1 MKKFSVFF
9 CVVVFLFSN
18 PVESKAAPLKQQND
32 GVYIVYMGAAA
43 PSNNGAMRKDQAQL
57 VTSLIKRKRNALVY
71 SYTNGFSGFSARLTA
86 EEARS
91 IAQKP
96 GVVSVFPDPILQ
108 LHTTQS
114 WDFLDSFSNKKISTA
129 IRPGSAPDQP
139 SSSGEADIIIGIMD
153 TGIWPESAS
162 FNDNGMGPIPNRW
175 KGKCEKGDDFNS
187 SNCNRKIIGARYYP
201 DSDDQGGQ
209 LSDSGSARDHNGH
222 GTHVASTAAGSLV
235 DDASYYGLATGTAK
249 GGSPSS
255 RIAMYQVC
263 RSFGCP
269 GSAILKGFDDAIK
282 DGVDVLSLSLG
293 GSGGFKPDFTTDVI
307 ALGAFH
313 AVEKGIVVVCS
324 AGNSGPTP
332 SSVVNE
338 APWIFTVAASTID
351 RDFQS
356 QVVLGDKTVIKGGG
370 IHFSNLTK
378 TPVYPLATGESVKL
392 DNGTRSV
399 DARDCVPQSLD
410 PAKAKG
416 KIILCETHDTD
427 YGNDDRKEE
436 VKSAGGI
443 GIILIDT
450 EGRFIAPKFDTFPG
464 SIIIENEGN
473 QVYNYINSTR
483 NPVATILP
491 TVTITGNKPAPVVIS
506 FSARG
511 PSLASTNILKPD
523 ICAPGVDILAAWPT
537 EANLNR
543 PIPGKNPPGYYIISG
558 TSMSCPHTSGIV
570 ATVKAQNP
578 KFSASAIR
586 SAIMTTAIQTNN
598 QNAPI
603 TTSAESIATPYD
615 IGAGE
620 ANPTASIDPGLVYE
634 TETADYALFL
644 CATGYNT
651 SQIKLISKTI
661 PKDFQCPDNLTE
673 DAISSINYP
682 SIAIFRPRDGEPPKT
697 VTRTATNVGP
707 EESVYTATIEAMT
720 GIKATV
726 TPNKLVFTKEKKKLT
741 YKMTFTATPSIPQI
755 DIFGSIIWT
764 SGKYRVRS
772 PIVIGTA

>member
-1 MKKFSVFF
+1 MKKFCVFF
-9 CVVVFLFSN
+9 CMVVFLFSYL
-18 PVESKAAPLKQQND
+18 VESKAAPLKQQND

-96 GVVSVFPDPILQ
+96 GVVSVFHDPILQ

-114 WDFLDSFSNKKISTA
+114 WDFLDSFSNKKISAA

-139 SSSGEADIIIGIMD
+139 SSSGETDIIIGIMD

-162 FNDNGMGPIPNRW
+162 FNDDGMGPIPAGW
-175 KGKCEKGDDFNS
+175 KGKCEKGVDFNS

-209 LSDSGSARDHNGH
+209 LSDSGSPRDHNGH

-235 DDASYYGLATGTAK
+235 NDASYYGLATGTAK

-269 GSAILKGFDDAIK
+269 GFAILKGFDDAIK

-313 AVEKGIVVVCS
+313 AVEKGVVVVCS
-324 AGNSGPTP
+324 AGNSGPYR

-356 QVVLGDKTVIKGGG
+356 QVVLGDKTVIMGGG
-370 IHFSNLTK
+370 IHFGNLTK
-378 TPVYPLATGESVKL
+378 TPVQPLVTGASVKL
-392 DNGTRSV
+392 DNATGSD

-416 KIILCETHDTD
+416 KIILCETHNPN
-427 YGNDDRKEE
+427 YGNDDRKDE
-436 VKSAGGI
+436 VKNAGGV
-443 GIILIDT
+443 GIILIVT
-450 EGRFIAPKFDTFPG
+450 EEVRFIAPKFDTFPG
-464 SIIIENEGN
+464 SIIIENEGK
-473 QVYNYINSTR
+473 QVSNYINSTR
-483 NPVATILP
+483 NPVSTILP

-511 PSLASTNILKPD
+511 PSLASTNLLKPD

-537 EANLNR
+537 DPDLNR
-543 PIPGKNPPGYYIISG
+543 VIPGKNPPGYYIISG

-570 ATVKAQNP
+570 AAVKAQNP

-603 TTSAESIATPYD
+603 TTSSGPNATPYD

-620 ANPTASIDPGLVYE
+620 ANPTASIEPGLVYE

-661 PKDFQCPDNLTE
+661 PKDFQCPDKVTE
-673 DAISSINYP
+673 DAVSSMNYP
-682 SIAIFRPRDGEPPKT
+682 SIAISKLKDGEPKT

-720 GIKATV
+720 GIEATV

-741 YKMTFTATPSIPQI
+741 YKVTFTAPSSPKN
-755 DIFGSIIWT
+755 DIFGSITWT

-772 PIVIGTA
+772 PIVISTE

>member
-1 MKKFSVFF
+1 MKRFSVFF
-9 CVVVFLFSN
+9 CVSVFLFSCL
-18 PVESKAAPLKQQND
+18 VESKAAPLKQQND

-43 PSNNGAMRKDQAQL
+43 PSNNGSMRKDQAQL

-114 WDFLDSFSNKKISTA
+114 WDFLDSFSDKKISAA
-129 IRPGSAPDQP
+129 IRPGSASAQP
-139 SSSGEADIIIGIMD
+139 SSSGGADIIIGIMD

-162 FNDNGMGPIPNRW
+162 FHDDGMGPIPARW

-201 DSDDQGGQ
+201 NSDDQGGHI
-209 LSDSGSARDHNGH
+209 LDSGSPRDHSGH

-235 DDASYYGLATGTAK
+235 DDASYYGLAMGTAK

-263 RSFGCP
+263 QSFGCP

-313 AVEKGIVVVCS
+313 AVEKGVVVVCS
-324 AGNSGPTP
+324 AGNSGPYR

-356 QVVLGDKTVIKGGG
+356 QVILGDKTVIKGGG
-370 IHFSNLTK
+370 IHFGNLTK
-378 TPVYPLATGESVKL
+378 TTMHPLATGASLKL
-392 DNGTRSV
+392 DNATRSD

-410 PAKAKG
+410 PAKANG
-416 KIILCETHDTD
+416 KIILCETHDPN
-427 YGNDDRKEE
+427 YGIDDQKDE
-436 VKSAGGI
+436 VISAGGV
-443 GIILIDT
+443 GIILIVTDET
-450 EGRFIAPKFDTFPG
+450 RFIAPKFDTFPG
-464 SIIIENEGN
+464 SIIIEKEGN
-473 QVYNYINSTR
+473 QVSNYINSTR

-491 TVTITGNKPAPVVIS
+491 TVTITGNKSAPVVIS

-537 EANLNR
+537 EADLNR
-543 PIPGKNPPGYYIISG
+543 AIPGKNPPGYYIISG

-570 ATVKAQNP
+570 AAVKAQNP

-586 SAIMTTAIQTNN
+586 SAIMTTSIQTNN
-598 QNAPI
+598 QNAAI
-603 TTSAESIATPYD
+603 TTTSGETATPYD

-620 ANPTASIDPGLVYE
+620 ANPTASIEPGLVYE

-644 CATGYNT
+644 CVTGYNT

-661 PKDFQCPDNLTE
+661 PKDFQCPDKLTE
-673 DAISSINYP
+673 DAVSSINYP
-682 SIAIFRPRDGEPPKT
+682 SIAISKLKDGEPKT

-720 GIKATV
+720 GIEATV

-741 YKMTFTATPSIPQI
+741 YKVTFTAPSSPKN
-755 DIFGSIIWT
+755 DIFGSITWT

-772 PIVIGTA
+772 PIVVSTE